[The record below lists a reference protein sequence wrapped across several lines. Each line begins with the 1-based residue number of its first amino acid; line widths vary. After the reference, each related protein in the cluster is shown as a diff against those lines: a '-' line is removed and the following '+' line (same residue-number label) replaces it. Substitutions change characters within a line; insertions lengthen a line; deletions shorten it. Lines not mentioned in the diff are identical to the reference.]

1 MSLVELKV
9 PDIGDFSDVDVIEVN
24 IKPGDVIEKEQGVIT
39 LETDKAT
46 MEVPADVAGIIKE
59 VKVRQG
65 DKVSQGSVIAM
76 IETEGASAGASQAQ
90 APKEAS
96 TAKPAA
102 PAASSGAA
110 QDVKVPDIGDFKDI
124 PVIEIHVKPG
134 DTVEKEQS
142 LVTLESDKATMDVP
156 SPAAGTVRE
165 LKVKVGD
172 NVSEGTPI
180 LTLDAQG
187 GGTTYVPTAP
197 AAAQPQPAE
206 KASAEPAPQAGSY
219 SGSADVEC
227 DMLVLGAG
235 PGGYSAAFRSADLGM
250 NTVLVERY
258 STLGGVCLNVGCI
271 PSKALLHTALVI
283 DEAAALA
290 SHGISFGEPKIDL
303 DKLRGFKEGVVKKL
317 TGGLAGMAKA
327 RKVQVVTGVGTFV
340 DPHHMEVQ
348 GDGGKKVVRFKKA
361 IIAAGSQAVKL
372 PFFPDDPRVVDS
384 TGALELRQLPK
395 RMLVVGG
402 GIIGLEMATVYSTL
416 GAEIDVVE
424 MLDGLMVGADRDL
437 VKVWEK
443 FNAKRFANVML
454 KTKTTKAEAKDDG
467 IYVTFEGEKAP
478 AEPQRYDLVLLAVGR
493 SPNGGKIGADK
504 AGVAVTDRGFIN
516 VDKQMRTNVEHI
528 FAIGDLVGQPMLAHK
543 AVHEGHVAAEAAHG
557 EKAYFDAM
565 QIPSVAYTDPEVA
578 WAGKTEEQCKAEG
591 LKYGKAVFPWAAS
604 GRAIANGR
612 DEGFTK
618 LIFDEETH
626 RVIGGGIVGLNAGDL
641 ISEVCLAIEMGADA
655 TDIGKTIHP
664 HPTLGESV
672 GMAAELYEGV
682 CTDLPPQRKK

>member
-24 IKPGDVIEKEQGVIT
+24 IKPGDSIEKEQGVIT

-46 MEVPADVAGIIKE
+46 MEVPADVAGTIKE
-59 VKVRQG
+59 VKVKQG

-76 IETEGASAGASQAQ
+76 VETEGASA
-90 APKEAS
+90 APSPAAAPAPAA
-96 TAKPAA
+96 AKPAA
-102 PAASSGAA
+102 TGGGV

-124 PVIEIHVKPG
+124 PVIEVHVKPG

-142 LVTLESDKATMDVP
+142 LITLESDKATMDVP
-156 SPAAGTVRE
+156 SPAAGTVKE
-165 LKVKVGD
+165 VKVKVGD
-172 NVSEGTPI
+172 NVSEGTLV
-180 LTLDAQG
+180 LTLEGGDA
-187 GGTTYVPTAP
+187 AP
-197 AAAQPQPAE
+197 AAAPQKAAPAA
-206 KASAEPAPQAGSY
+206 ASAPAPQAGSY
-219 SGSADVEC
+219 SGAADVEC
-227 DMLVLGAG
+227 DMLVIGAG

-250 NTVLVERY
+250 KTVLVERY

-283 DEAAALA
+283 DEAAELA
-290 SHGISFGEPKIDL
+290 AHGISFGEPKVDL

-327 RKVQVVTGVGTFV
+327 RKVQVVTGVGSFV
-340 DPHHMEVQ
+340 DPNHMEVQ
-348 GDGGKKVVRFKKA
+348 GADGKKVVKFKQA

-416 GAEIDVVE
+416 GSDIDVVE
-424 MLDGLMVGADRDL
+424 MLDGLMLGADRDL

-443 FNAKRFANVML
+443 FNSKRFTNVML
-454 KTKTTKAEAKDDG
+454 KTKTTKAEAKEDG

-478 AEPQRYDLVLLAVGR
+478 SEPQRYDLVLLAVGR
-493 SPNGGKIGADK
+493 SPNGGKVGADK

-516 VDKQMRTNVEHI
+516 VDKQMRTNVPHI

-557 EKAYFDAM
+557 EKAYFDAL

-578 WAGKTEEQCKAEG
+578 WAGKTEDQCKAEG
-591 LKYGKAVFPWAAS
+591 IKFGKAVFPWAAS